1 MKTIQ
6 NEFDPST
13 SAFSRLR
20 PWWHLYTPGPG
31 TPAML
36 LNDEDY
42 RFAMNLLARCSVQ
55 FPNVK
60 IVAFALMSNHIHLV
74 ISGKIELI
82 ENYFNSFRIRL
93 TRYLCG
99 QGRDKCPDSFAPQL
113 KFIES
118 VQELRLTVAYVNRN
132 GYVIDRNCTPYTYP
146 WSTASYYF
154 SNYAVDCQFGA
165 LNYNEKRQ
173 FFKSRV
179 PEIPDHY
186 LVHDGYIIP
195 PSYCDIEL
203 GKSMY
208 LNAWQYNSIINRNI
222 ETFANIA
229 DAIND
234 GAYLSDG
241 EVYTIIVKLIKDKYS
256 LSNLRELNQSQ
267 LYELAKTLH
276 FQYRTSNKQIQR
288 LLNIKQEII
297 DAMFPFSK

>member
-6 NEFDPST
+6 NEFDPTT

-31 TPAML
+31 TPALL

-99 QGRDKCPDSFAPQL
+99 LGRDKCPDSFAPQL

-118 VQELRLTVAYVNRN
+118 V
-132 GYVIDRNCTPYTYP
+132 
-146 WSTASYYF
+146 
-154 SNYAVDCQFGA
+154 
-165 LNYNEKRQ
+165 
-173 FFKSRV
+173 
-179 PEIPDHY
+179 
-186 LVHDGYIIP
+186 
-195 PSYCDIEL
+195 
-203 GKSMY
+203 
-208 LNAWQYNSIINRNI
+208 
-222 ETFANIA
+222 
-229 DAIND
+229 
-234 GAYLSDG
+234 
-241 EVYTIIVKLIKDKYS
+241 
-256 LSNLRELNQSQ
+256 
-267 LYELAKTLH
+267 
-276 FQYRTSNKQIQR
+276 
-288 LLNIKQEII
+288 
-297 DAMFPFSK
+297 